1 MLALMCMLGPLFY
14 SVSSDFYLGPLLVYD
29 L

>member
-1 MLALMCMLGPLFY
+1 MLALMCVLGPLFS
-14 SVSSDFYLGPLLVYD
+14 SVFSDFYLGPLLVYD